1 MYIINFIIPMLAI
14 LLASTFGCAIGN
26 PSNQYT
32 SSQKMNSGW
41 IQSEK
46 KISDSFYF
54 KVSSNAGSNSVSGA
68 KKEFS
73 CKQGAMNLGKE
84 SLSDKLLEDLSSD
97 SNNLSLT
104 EFNPSIKDLKVK
116 ECRPTSIADPS
127 IPFSEWNSCE
137 CMFVA
142 KIDGGKSGLL
152 AHSL

>member
-1 MYIINFIIPMLAI
+1 MLAI

-26 PSNQYT
+26 PSNQYS

-46 KISDSFYF
+46 KSSDVFFF
-54 KVSSNAGSNSVSGA
+54 KVSSNTGSDTVSGA

-73 CKQGAMNLGKE
+73 CKQGAMNSGKD
-84 SLSDKLLEDLSSD
+84 SLSDRLLEDISND

-104 EFNPSIKDLKVK
+104 DFHPSIKDIKVK

-137 CMFVA
+137 CMFIV
-142 KIDGGKSGLL
+142 KIDGGRSGLL
-152 AHSL
+152 TQSL